1 MKKKFPIIIV
11 YFIIGVFFAGII
23 SYSAVR
29 EAYRNRKIEADI
41 SKLNQEKEKL
51 QKENDAL
58 AKSIAFFETSQYQE
72 KVAKQ
77 KLNLQ
82 KADEN
87 VVIVKPVPEEEK
99 TEVAPES
106 KEEVKTPAAPN
117 YKKWLNFFFKYN

>member
-1 MKKKFPIIIV
+1 MKKKFPVIIL
-11 YFIIGVFFAGII
+11 YFVIGVFFAGLI

-41 SKLNQEKEKL
+41 SKLNQEKEKI
-51 QKENDAL
+51 QKENEAL
-58 AKSIAFFETSQYQE
+58 SKSIAFFETSQYQE

-87 VVIVKPVPEEEK
+87 VVIVKPAPEQEK
-99 TEVAPES
+99 TEVEPES
-106 KEEVKTPAAPN
+106 KEAIKTPETPN
-117 YKKWLNFFFKYN
+117 YKKWLNFFFKY

>member
-1 MKKKFPIIIV
+1 MKKKFPVIIL
-11 YFIIGVFFAGII
+11 YFVIGVFFAGII

-41 SKLNQEKEKL
+41 SKLNQEKEKI
-51 QKENDAL
+51 QKENEAL
-58 AKSIAFFETSQYQE
+58 SKSIAFFETSQYQE

-87 VVIVKPVPEEEK
+87 VVIVKPAPEQEK
-99 TEVAPES
+99 TEATPES
-106 KEEVKTPAAPN
+106 KEEIKTPEVPN
-117 YKKWLNFFFKYN
+117 YKKWLNLFFKY